1 MPRFRHRDHQQ
12 KQRNNNN
19 KPTAVV
25 NRNSA
30 FRVSFRMD
38 REFPLIRFEFR

>member
-12 KQRNNNN
+12 KQSSNN
-19 KPTAVV
+19 KPTPVV

-30 FRVSFRMD
+30 FRVSFRLD
-38 REFPLIRFEFR
+38 REFPLIRNEFR